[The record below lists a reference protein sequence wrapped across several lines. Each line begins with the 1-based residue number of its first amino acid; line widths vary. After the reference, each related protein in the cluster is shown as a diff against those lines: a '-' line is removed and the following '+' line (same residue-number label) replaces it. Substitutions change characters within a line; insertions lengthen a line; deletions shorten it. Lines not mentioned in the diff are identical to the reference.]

1 MDPIGLYL
9 HIPYCLHK
17 CGYCDFNSHN
27 INEAEMES
35 YVQALLMEMEQ
46 TAKAAKDRRVD
57 TIFFGGGTPTTLPF
71 ADLAR
76 ILDAC
81 REQFE
86 VDPLA
91 EITCEA
97 NPATIPQADLAQLR
111 EAGFNRLSIGV
122 QSFDPDELKRLER
135 VHSVDEVYLTIERAR
150 QAEFDN
156 LSLDLMFGLPGQTA
170 KLWKSNLQKAID
182 LNPDHLSAYNLTI
195 EPETTFYKQQ
205 TQGKLTMPSDDFQRE
220 LFEIAIDTLTKA
232 GYEHY
237 EISNYAKPGKQCRH
251 NLNYWKYGEYLGLGA
266 GATSTLEGERFKN
279 INLPSRYITQIHE
292 TRTAVESRETPDQWQ
307 RRIEAVMLGLRLREG
322 MSLSRFEEQFEI
334 SLENAF
340 GVSIEGTNDG
350 PQMGL
355 PLHLEV
361 HNGYLFL
368 TREGLFLADS
378 MIEQLT
384 DPENL
389 NFGWKFYDFTSE

>member
-35 YVQALLMEMEQ
+35 YVRALLMEMAQ
-46 TAKAAKDRRVD
+46 AAKNAKDHRVN

-76 ILDAC
+76 ILEAC
-81 REQFE
+81 HQQFQ
-86 VDPLA
+86 VDPEA

-135 VHSVDEVYLTIERAR
+135 VHSVDEIYLTVERAR
-150 QAEFDN
+150 QAKFEN
-156 LSLDLMFGLPGQTA
+156 LSLDLMFALPGQTVER
-170 KLWKSNLQKAID
+170 WQDNLHKAID
-182 LNPDHLSAYNLTI
+182 LQPDHISAYNLTI
-195 EPETTFYKQQ
+195 EPDTVFYKQQ
-205 TQGKLTMPSDDFQRE
+205 SQGQLTMPPDDFQRE
-220 LFEIAIDTLTKA
+220 LFEITIDTLTRA

-237 EISNYAKPGKQCRH
+237 EISNYAKPGKQSRH
-251 NLNYWKYGEYLGLGA
+251 NLNYWVNGEYIGLGA
-266 GATSTLEGERFKN
+266 GASSTFNGERYKN
-279 INLPSRYITQIHE
+279 VNLPARYITQINE
-292 TRTAVESRETPDQWQ
+292 SKKAVESRETPDKRQ
-307 RRIEAVMLGLRLREG
+307 RMGEAVMLGLRLKQGLNLSTFEKQFGITFQEAFGDTVTRLEG
-322 MSLSRFEEQFEI
+322 MGL
-334 SLENAF
+334 
-340 GVSIEGTNDG
+340 IELRDDRAA
-350 PQMGL
+350 
-355 PLHLEV
+355 
-361 HNGYLFL
+361 L

-378 MIEQLT
+378 VIVEFIT
-384 DPENL
+384 EPE
-389 NFGWKFYDFTSE
+389 KVI